1 MKKVAFFLMAASFV
15 AVSCTQ
21 PAEESTETPMEETV
35 VEETPVEEAPVE
47 EAVVEE
53 TTEEAVDAAEGDASA
68 Q

>member
-1 MKKVAFFLMAASFV
+1 MKKIAFFLLAASFV

-21 PAEESTETPMEETV
+21 PAEETTETPMEEV
-35 VEETPVEEAPVE
+35 VEEAPVEEAPVE
-47 EAVVEE
+47 EAAVEE